1 MMYPCDLVAE
11 RLAIGEPLGDDGEAH
26 VAACPACARHVRLP
40 AMVAASAREPE
51 PGPGFSSRMQLGA
64 RAQLTSRR
72 RARVASLTLATAAA
86 VLVGG
91 VYMTRHHGD
100 DQPSTMATYSPPM
113 PISLPGEHR
122 AEPVRHDP
130 DHRPPHA
137 DLSDRE
143 LAAGLVRISDID
155 DALIPHRAWRR
166 AEAPLAPYQQLLVY
180 VSEGDH

>member
-11 RLAIGEPLGDDGEAH
+11 RLAVGEPLGDDGEAH
-26 VAACPACARHVRLP
+26 VAACPACARLVRLP
-40 AMVAASAREPE
+40 AMVAATASEPE

-64 RAQLTSRR
+64 RAELTARR

-91 VYMTRHHGD
+91 VFMTRRHHD
-100 DQPSTMATYSPPM
+100 DQASTIAPYSAPR

-122 AEPVRHDP
+122 AEPSHHDN
-130 DHRPPHA
+130 RTPHA
-137 DLSDRE
+137 EVSDHD
-143 LAAGLVRISDID
+143 LAAQLVRVADVD
-155 DALIPHRAWRR
+155 GALAPHRAWRR
-166 AEAPLAPYQQLLVY
+166 IEAPLAPYQTLLVY